1 MVRIISEK
9 YLKTYNISYKL
20 SLYIKFIY
28 FTIVEF
34 QTKIFIHEM
43 AKSFIE
49 LIFEYVFFSSV

>member
-49 LIFEYVFFSSV
+49 LIFEYVFF